1 MRKPMPLPITLDDC
15 FLLQQMGYSTPCGD
29 GKPVAVVKGRSVDR
43 CVACGDY
50 VPEGMQVCWR
60 CRKGGSIDEQRV

>member
-1 MRKPMPLPITLDDC
+1 MRKPMPLPTTVGDC
-15 FLLQQMGYSTPCGD
+15 FLLQQMGYSTICEN
-29 GKPVAVVKGRSVDR
+29 GKAAAVVKGRSVDR

-60 CRKGGSIDEQRV
+60 CRKVVEYNER

>member
-1 MRKPMPLPITLDDC
+1 MRKPMPLPVTLDDC

-43 CVACGDY
+43 CVTCGDY
-50 VPEGMQVCWR
+50 VPEGTQVCR
-60 CRKGGSIDEQRV
+60 SCERREEK